1 MNALSVRE
9 SKILRNPFGGH
20 NLAERK
26 AARFQ
31 EAGRPAEKSP
41 KGRGPSQVDHIGLR
55 RAPASNRWVRVK
67 RHCRKK
73 IPEVDGKRPCHLNDE
88 GARRGNCSD
97 GLCHPPT
104 ARMLKYKRD

>member
-1 MNALSVRE
+1 MNALSARE

-73 IPEVDGKRPCHLNDE
+73 YPKQTGSDHLNDD

-97 GLCHPPT
+97 GLCHPPGRRT
-104 ARMLKYKRD
+104 I